1 MSEVIHV
8 EQLVD
13 EQKIRFFNIWLLIWS
28 FLAMFADGYDIQAVP
43 FAAPE
48 LIKHWG
54 IAKDALTAVLTA
66 SNIGVL
72 LGAPLMG
79 WIGDRHGRKVAI
91 VAGSVLYGLTTLA
104 MVATHSLDQMFW
116 LRLITGVG
124 LGGLMA
130 NTIALNSEL
139 APKRWRAT
147 LVVLMFIGITFGS
160 GMPGPVAAWLM
171 PTYGWPVIFL
181 IGGLAPL
188 IVAAGLVFALP
199 ESIKFLAMM
208 PHRHGELV
216 KLARRMRPDLTIP
229 DDARFVSA
237 AALDRDSLNPVPVAT
252 PAAIG
257 SPAGLFKGGLALIT
271 PLIWLCFCTV
281 LMSNYFLNS
290 WMPLL
295 FQDAGLTVKQAA
307 LTTSLYHLGASIG
320 GILIAVLLDRF
331 GFIAIAV
338 MCAISVPF
346 VAMMGQPGISPALL
360 AVASTIAGFGILGAQ
375 FGNNASAG
383 LIYPTGIRS
392 TGLGWAFGVGRFGSI
407 LGPTVGGWLIARH
420 APTPELFKAAA
431 VPMLVCVIAA
441 FVLTRLCY
449 VRFGRLRLDDVPVSE
464 AQPPPAATVGSVR

>member
-1 MSEVIHV
+1 LSEVIHV

-28 FLAMFADGYDIQAVP
+28 FLAMFSDGYDIQAVP

-48 LIKHWG
+48 LIKDWG
-54 IAKDALTAVLTA
+54 ITKGALTAVLTA

-72 LGAPLMG
+72 VGAPLMG
-79 WIGDRHGRKVAI
+79 WIGDRFGRKVAI
-91 VAGSVLYGLTTLA
+91 IAGSVLYGLTTLA
-104 MVATHSLDQMFW
+104 MLATHSLDQMFW

-160 GMPGPVAAWLM
+160 GTPGPVAAWLM
-171 PTYGWPVIFL
+171 PTYGWHVIFL

-188 IVAAGLVFALP
+188 AVAAGLVFALP

-208 PHRHGELV
+208 PHRNRELL
-216 KLARRMRPDLTIP
+216 KLARRMRPDLTIS

-237 AALDRDSLNPVPVAT
+237 AAVDHDSANPVASPVAN
-252 PAAIG
+252 P
-257 SPAGLFKGGLALIT
+257 SGLFKGGLALIT

-295 FQDAGLTVKQAA
+295 FQDSGLSVKQAA

-346 VAMMGQPGISPALL
+346 VAMMGQPGISPELL

-420 APTPELFKAAA
+420 VPTPELFKAAA

-441 FVLTRLCY
+441 FILTRLCY
-449 VRFGRLRLDDVPVSE
+449 VRYGRLRLDDVPVSD
-464 AQPPPAATVGSVR
+464 AQHPAGTLGNTPASR